1 MNGFG
6 RRLATRVLA
15 LLVAGLV
22 GSSLAF
28 AALSPDAFTQEFVTS
43 LRARLPDCK
52 IEIIKSLEL
61 RISKCGG
68 ADSSAYLDNAYN
80 SASADPDSRQE
91 IIEQHVGAFAESL
104 GELPPLDPKN
114 IVPIIKE
121 RGWPEEVRADARRRG
136 GKEPADQVVEKFND
150 QLVIVYA
157 EDTPL
162 NIRYITGDILDK
174 AGVDRRK
181 LRAMAVANLRRK
193 LPDIKTHE
201 GPVISMLTAGGN
213 YEASLLLLDELWSS
227 GRFKVDGDI
236 VIAVPSRDV
245 LLITGSKNSA
255 GIARL
260 RELAGQIMSES
271 NYTLTT
277 DLFVYRKGAFQRLE
291 D

>member
-1 MNGFG
+1 MNGRA
-6 RRLATRVLA
+6 RRLATRALA
-15 LLVAGLV
+15 LLVAGFV
-22 GSSLAF
+22 CSSVAF
-28 AALSPDAFTQEFVTS
+28 AALSPDAFTQEFVTK
-43 LRARLPDCK
+43 LRARLPDCR
-52 IEIIKSLEL
+52 IEIVRSLEL
-61 RISKCGG
+61 RISKCG

-104 GELPPLDPKN
+104 GELPPLDPNN

-162 NIRYITGDILDK
+162 NIRYVTADILEK

-181 LRAMAVANLRRK
+181 LRQLAVANLRRK
-193 LPDIKTHE
+193 LPDIKTHK

-213 YEASLLLLDELWSS
+213 YEASLLLLDELWNG

-277 DLFVYRKGAFQRLE
+277 DLFVYRKGEFQRLE